1 MCIFA
6 QNKSNIMDIRKKH
19 KLQSTNSYPHNGNML
34 KEYFTKHAVNCA
46 EIARQ
51 MGVSGSSVFQ
61 YFESQSLQLGIL
73 WKASLA
79 LNHNFV
85 AELGEKLSVDYVTA
99 REAALQNQVESL
111 ETELEKVK
119 FELSIYKNI
128 VGK

>member
-1 MCIFA
+1 
-6 QNKSNIMDIRKKH
+6 MDIRKKH
-19 KLQSTNSYPHNGNML
+19 KLQSTNPYPHNGNML

-85 AELGEKLSVDYVTA
+85 AELGEKLSIDYVTA
-99 REAALQNQVESL
+99 REAALQNQVATL
-111 ETELEKVK
+111 ETELEKLK